1 MAVMTPDIEK
11 PDPLLLRMH
20 GRNISRLLPVTEE
33 RGSEQSNGTSNGND
47 MCSSVINDLSI
58 VSVHEDG
65 TCHDVSSKTL
75 TNNVPLNVQANG
87 SDDEIVVLSEEAEN
101 IF

>member
-1 MAVMTPDIEK
+1 MTPDIEK
-11 PDPLLLRMH
+11 PDPFLLRLH
-20 GRNISRLLPVTEE
+20 GRDVSRLLPVTEE
-33 RGSEQSNGTSNGND
+33 RGPEQRNGTSNGND
-47 MCSSVINDLSI
+47 LCSSFNDLSM

-75 TNNVPLNVQANG
+75 TNNVPLNVQSNG
-87 SDDEIVVLSEEAEN
+87 SDDEIIVLSEEADN